1 MISVSFRF
9 LLFFTEKIHMDPSL
23 STAGS
28 SYRVARL
35 PFKGIHFLR
44 ATSKDDTSS
53 RRKESKS
60 KEFHFENSTKAG
72 LVARDFY
79 ESVIS
84 TTPTSTRSPTQN
96 KKGHLISEQSDPKLI
111 KKNTPKPVSSQRQSE
126 RVQTRN
132 KHQFLR
138 SAQEG
143 DVKAVESLLCEGS
156 VDINDVDDFA
166 WTALMCAS
174 YSGQR
179 NVVSLLLRKG
189 ALWENNR
196 NKSGQTALDLA
207 RRAGHLN
214 IVGMLEGIE
223 SMGTSKG
230 NQTEKQAKFAKSWCD
245 ICRLEY
251 RKHESRRHQHKS
263 STVHQF
269 NCQHKPTSTMYY
281 IPESNVGFQLMMK
294 EGWDKEKGLGRDGAG
309 QKFPVKTILKR
320 DRKGLGAADREDEAS
335 KARVTHFKPFDVQA
349 VKRPRQREE
358 KKVMKVNTLNKRQKK
373 QSHKKEKDWERD
385 FRQSFHLSL

>member
-1 MISVSFRF
+1 
-9 LLFFTEKIHMDPSL
+9 MDPSL
-23 STAGS
+23 SPAGS
-28 SYRVARL
+28 SYRMARL
-35 PFKGIHFLR
+35 PFRGIHFLR
-44 ATSKDDTSS
+44 ATSEDDTSS
-53 RRKESKS
+53 RSKESKS
-60 KEFHFENSTKAG
+60 KEFKIENNTEAG

-84 TTPTSTRSPTQN
+84 TTPTSTTLKERSPTRN
-96 KKGHLISEQSDPKLI
+96 KKGHIIFAKSDKI
-111 KKNTPKPVSSQRQSE
+111 QKNKPNPASSQRQSE

-138 SAQEG
+138 CAQEG
-143 DVKAVESLLCEGS
+143 DIKTVESLLCEGS
-156 VDINDVDDFA
+156 VDINVVDDFA

-189 ALWENNR
+189 ALWESYR

-207 RRAGHLN
+207 RRGGHLG
-214 IVGMLEGIE
+214 IVGMLEGNQ
-223 SMGTSKG
+223 SMGTSEG
-230 NQTEKQAKFAKSWCD
+230 HQTEKPAKFKKSWCN
-245 ICRLEY
+245 ICSLEY
-251 RKHESRRHQHKS
+251 HKHESRRHQHKS
-263 STVHQF
+263 STVHLF

-294 EGWDKEKGLGRDGAG
+294 EGWDKEKGLGRDGLG

-320 DRKGLGAADREDEAS
+320 DRKGLGAADREDEAA

-349 VKRPRQREE
+349 VKRPRQEEE
-358 KKVMKVNTLNKRQKK
+358 KKLRVRSNTLNKRQKK
-373 QSHKKEKDWERD
+373 QSHKREKDLERD